1 MAKIQINLHPSYS
14 DAHYIHVCHFFV
26 KPKGSSERDRRSP
39 RLLRRRICDLVRSK
53 AADAS
58 HLVTDLYLPVEQR
71 TCRVRRGGH
80 RSLALDG
87 GYLLRRG
94 SEQNDSKLTTII
106 GIEQWI
112 CFLLGVVCILFGM
125 RGICMECSQEALPRY
140 VAWLGTAYVPALR
153 AIAMLCFGLG
163 IALVHQAW
171 RRP

>member
-1 MAKIQINLHPSYS
+1 MYVTFFANAK
-14 DAHYIHVCHFFV
+14 
-26 KPKGSSERDRRSP
+26 SSAEGDP
-39 RLLRRRICDLVRSK
+39 PIAKDCLGRICDPVRFK
-53 AADAS
+53 GADTTS
-58 HLVTDLYLPVEQR
+58 LGDGYRYLPVEQR

-80 RSLALDG
+80 RSRALDG

-94 SEQNDSKLTTII
+94 SEQNDSKLRTIV

-112 CFLLGVVCILFGM
+112 CFLLGVVCILFGI
-125 RGICMECSQEALPRY
+125 RGICMECSRATLSTY